1 MIIQFFSL
9 PFLTPQLIPKFT
21 QQFPSLPTPTIIL
34 YMDIILQ
41 YWKMKRTSNFGL
53 PLIKVVTQDTIEEIQ
68 MAHRNDI
75 LRLRVHLERIRNLS
89 YMICRREKMKR
100 TWLTCHREI
109 VQRALSLAT
118 GVQEKVTNG
127 TSHNLLPNHV
137 ARVPDELV
145 SLARNVISSNIIYN
159 DETEAEKMMSKR
171 VIKELNRLAK
181 VDQLRKR
188 SPNPYE
194 RKYMKGQLK
203 SRDVDTNESEHQKLS
218 LKKTTPT
225 KINGSKV
232 NGSSLLIRSPAK
244 SPLSPSKT
252 SPSSTENLS
261 SRSLLMKSPIKS
273 HSKNRNPQ
281 SMLQPVSTR
290 STDGKKRRIVSV
302 SKRVLAPTTTAVI
315 KFEEEDECTSDAND
329 DGRQVCCLN

>member
-1 MIIQFFSL
+1 MERKEKIDVLFNPILSFFPVRL
-9 PFLTPQLIPKFT
+9 LLQLIPKFT
-21 QQFPSLPTPTIIL
+21 QQFPSLSSPTIIL

-109 VQRALSLAT
+109 VQLALSLAT
-118 GVQEKVTNG
+118 GVRDKVTNG
-127 TSHNLLPNHV
+127 GASHSLFPNHV
-137 ARVPDELV
+137 TRVPDELL
-145 SLARNVISSNIIYN
+145 SLARNVISSNVIYN
-159 DETEAEKMMSKR
+159 EETEADKMRSKR

-181 VDQLRKR
+181 IDQLRKR

-203 SRDVDTNESEHQKLS
+203 RREILPDGSFSDEEKTFKR
-218 LKKTTPT
+218 TTPT

-232 NGSSLLIRSPAK
+232 NGSSLLIRSPTK
-244 SPLSPSKT
+244 SPLSS
-252 SPSSTENLS
+252 
-261 SRSLLMKSPIKS
+261 
-273 HSKNRNPQ
+273 
-281 SMLQPVSTR
+281 
-290 STDGKKRRIVSV
+290 G
-302 SKRVLAPTTTAVI
+302 
-315 KFEEEDECTSDAND
+315 
-329 DGRQVCCLN
+329 

>member
-1 MIIQFFSL
+1 
-9 PFLTPQLIPKFT
+9 
-21 QQFPSLPTPTIIL
+21 
-34 YMDIILQ
+34 MDMILQ

-89 YMICRREKMKR
+89 YMITRREKMKR
-100 TWLTCHREI
+100 SWLTCHREI
-109 VQRALSLAT
+109 VQLALSLAT
-118 GVQEKVTNG
+118 GVQQKVTNG
-127 TSHNLLPNHV
+127 GSHSLFPNHV
-137 ARVPDELV
+137 SGVPEELLG
-145 SLARNVISSNIIYN
+145 LARNVISSNVIYN
-159 DETEAEKMMSKR
+159 EETEADKLRSKR

-203 SRDVDTNESEHQKLS
+203 RREVRDEDDDCRDQESL
-218 LKKTTPT
+218 LKQATPT

-232 NGSSLLIRSPAK
+232 NGSSLLIRSPMK
-244 SPLSPSKT
+244 SPLSPAKT

-261 SRSLLMKSPIKS
+261 SRSLLLKSPIKS
-273 HSKNRNPQ
+273 HNKNRDPQ
-281 SMLQPVSTR
+281 SLLQPVSTR
-290 STDGKKRRIVSV
+290 SSDGQKNRRLNSSPKK
-302 SKRVLAPTTTAVI
+302 VLNPDSAAVI
-315 KFEEEDECTSDAND
+315 KLEDDDDRSSDCND
-329 DGRQVCCLN
+329 DVKQVCCLN